1 MPNWLGKFK
10 LAAYALG
17 LLAVAHPAIVP
28 PTVATLGVLAGVVF
42 AVVGWFLAHLA
53 LTLTLAAGVLLAQA
67 FPGRLGNA
75 ARWFGRAWD
84 TSIDAILPVKA

>member
-1 MPNWLGKFK
+1 MPNWLGKLK

-17 LLAVAHPAIVP
+17 LLAIAHPAIVP
-28 PTVATLGVLAGVVF
+28 PTVATLGFLAGVVI
-42 AVVGWFLAHLA
+42 AVAGWFLAHLA
-53 LTLTLAAGVLLAQA
+53 LTLTLAAGVLLAQT

-84 TSIDAILPVKA
+84 TSIDAILPVKS